1 METADVRK
9 GRELRGYLTL
19 VKQWLWFFALCA
31 TIGGGATFIVSSLQR
46 PVYRATALLI
56 IDQRNVGQD
65 SYSAV
70 LASNQ
75 LVSTYAS
82 LVVQP
87 SVLQVAAQRVGHVSA
102 ADLTGRVHASGIAST
117 QLVQL
122 QVDDTSPTRAAA
134 LANAIG
140 EAFIT
145 IQLQTA
151 QAEYNAAQQQLNSE
165 VADVSK
171 QISQLSNQMSSFRPQ
186 DPSNPNFATLQ
197 QQLNVALA
205 HRSTLQTVAAQLTT
219 QDLLAANNIRVFQS
233 ATPPKLPDHPK
244 PLLYGATGAAFGL
257 VLAAGIVFLGQFL
270 DDRVRTA
277 EDVEN
282 LTGLPSLA
290 TLAVHDQDNRLLTA
304 NDNSRLAESFR
315 ILRTNLSFAGLD
327 RPIRSIVVTSSLP
340 QEGKTTAATNLAI
353 SLAFAG
359 KRVLLVDADLR
370 RPSVHKLLGIENGP
384 GLSLGLLVDSSDP
397 RQSFTPVTLPSIPN
411 LLVLTAG
418 PTPPNP
424 TDLLASERMQA
435 FIRTVLAPPAHAG
448 RIDVVVFDTPPAVAF
463 ADASVLAGLAD
474 TTILVIDAAAAHERQ
489 LLRGFE
495 ALTRVNARVAG
506 VVLNRVKQEREDA
519 YYYAY
524 DTSSQTGPHSSV
536 PTDEF
541 VRAASTSQPTQRRS
555 TLLTNPPDISPNG
568 DHRQPDRTE
577 RPEPPKIPSARGQR
591 DGTPRDSEC
600 GSGDAE

>member
-9 GRELRGYLTL
+9 GRELRSYLTL
-19 VKQWLWFFALCA
+19 VRQWLWFFALCA
-31 TIGGGATFIVSSLQR
+31 VVGGSGTFIVTSLQQ
-46 PVYRATALLI
+46 PIYRATAVLI
-56 IDQRNVGQD
+56 INQQAVGQD

-70 LASNQ
+70 LASDQ

-87 SVLQVAAQRVGHVSA
+87 SVLQAAAQQVGGISA
-102 ADLTGRVHASGIAST
+102 TDLTSRVHASGIANT

-122 QVDDTSPTRAAA
+122 QVDDASPTRAAT

-140 EAFIT
+140 VAFIT
-145 IQLQTA
+145 IQRQAAQTA
-151 QAEYNAAQQQLNSE
+151 YDAAQQQLDNE
-165 VADVSK
+165 IADVTK
-171 QISQLSNQMSSFRPQ
+171 QITQLTNQMNNLHPQ
-186 DPSNPNFATLQ
+186 DASNPSFAALQ

-219 QDLLAANNIRVFQS
+219 QDLTAANNVRLFQV
-233 ATPPKLPDHPK
+233 ATPPRAPDHPK

-257 VLAAGIVFLGQFL
+257 VLAGCVVFLGQFL

-290 TLAVHDQDNRLLTA
+290 SLAVQQLKKRLLTA
-304 NDNSRLAESFR
+304 NDKSRLAESFR

-327 RPIRSIVVTSSLP
+327 RPIRSIVVTSAVP
-340 QEGKTTAATNLAI
+340 GEGKTTTATNLAI

-384 GLSLGLLVDSSDP
+384 GLSLGLLVDSPDP
-397 RQSFTPVTLPSIPN
+397 RQSFTPATLPSVPN

-435 FIRTVLAPPAHAG
+435 FVRTVLDAPGHAG
-448 RIDVVVFDTPPAVAF
+448 KVDIVVFDTPPAVAF

-474 TTILVIDAAAAHERQ
+474 TTILVVDAAAAHEPQ
-489 LLRGFE
+489 LLRAFE
-495 ALTRVNARVAG
+495 ALTRVNARIAG
-506 VVLNRVKQEREDA
+506 VVLNRIKQKREDT
-519 YYYAY
+519 YYYTYEA
-524 DTSSQTGPHSSV
+524 TGRTGPLPTV

-541 VRAASTSQPTQRRS
+541 VRAASTSRPAPGRS
-555 TLLTNPPDISPNG
+555 TLLTSPPVSNSDPGQRPPD
-568 DHRQPDRTE
+568 R
-577 RPEPPKIPSARGQR
+577 A
-591 DGTPRDSEC
+591 PR
-600 GSGDAE
+600 A